1 MAAISS
7 MTLKT
12 AAYENPNNVSLE
24 INMHYARFEVLRA
37 VNIKLRDTVRLD
49 RSYILQKPVL
59 SIFRVVKPCSLV
71 GRHQH
76 DGGNYCLHHQGL

>member
-7 MTLKT
+7 MTLQT

-24 INMHYARFEVLRA
+24 INKHYTRFEVLRA
-37 VNIKLRDTVRLD
+37 VNIKPWDTVRSD
-49 RSYILQKPVL
+49 RSNILQKPEL

-76 DGGNYCLHHQGL
+76 DGGDYCLHH